1 MNLKRNLLA
10 AKAAFKISMKIYFR
24 YPLNFILTF
33 FDPIIWITPF
43 YFMGKS
49 FSSSGVAAGF
59 RSYTGN
65 SDYIGFLVIGYMVS
79 SYISASFW
87 SLGFSLKNEM
97 MQGVLESNWSAP
109 VNRINLLISKGL
121 FQFVATTFENIFT
134 GIVCH
139 FVFGFTINNNI
150 LKFLLYLI
158 PGIIAMIGLG
168 IAISALVLIAKEANS
183 IIDFSNSMVSALSGG
198 FFPIKVLPRSVFFI
212 SMLIPL
218 TYINDSSRAILI
230 NQVPIMPL
238 KYQFII
244 IVASM
249 FVFIMTG
256 SAVFYAI
263 EKKCREMGLLSTH

>member
-33 FDPIIWITPF
+33 FDPVIWLTPF

-49 FSSSGVAAGF
+49 FSSSGTAAGF

-65 SDYIGFLVIGYMVS
+65 SDYIGFLVIGYMVT
-79 SYISASFW
+79 SYINTAFW

-121 FQFVATTFENIFT
+121 FQFVATTFENIIT
-134 GIVCH
+134 GVVCY
-139 FVFGFTINNNI
+139 FAFGFTINNNI

-158 PGIIAMIGLG
+158 PGIIAMMGLG
-168 IAISALVLIAKEANS
+168 IAISALVLIAKDANS
-183 IIDFSNSMVSALSGG
+183 IIDFSSSVVSALSGG
-198 FFPIKVLPRSVFFI
+198 FFPIRVLPRAIFFV

-230 NQVPIMPL
+230 NQTPVMPL

-249 FVFIMTG
+249 FVFVIVG
-256 SAVFYAI
+256 SGIFYAI